1 MDRKKIIIIGCSGSG
16 KSTFARR
23 LHDVTGLPIYHL
35 DNLFW
40 KADRTHISR
49 DEFDARLNEYMQGN
63 RWIIDGDYSRTY
75 EMRIAACDTV
85 IFLDYGEEVCMQG
98 ITERVGK
105 VREDM
110 PWIEDELDP
119 ELVEMVQQ
127 YETQNKPRLQE
138 LFRKYPEKE
147 VITFYNR
154 DDAMKWLISEYMI
167 VPVDEDNI
175 IEAAC
180 IHSIS
185 WQESHRAFCDEAF
198 ILKHDTDHQAE
209 YIRNKIANGSKF
221 YMLCDKQ
228 SMAVVSI
235 TDGLIEDLYV
245 LPELQRQG
253 YGTALLD
260 YVITLICRK
269 GITPTLWILENNREA
284 ERLYRRKG
292 FVPSGK
298 QNAITGK
305 LSEIE
310 FLYKGI

>member
-1 MDRKKIIIIGCSGSG
+1 MNGSKQEALALENG
-16 KSTFARR
+16 ER
-23 LHDVTGLPIYHL
+23 LI
-35 DNLFW
+35 
-40 KADRTHISR
+40 
-49 DEFDARLNEYMQGN
+49 
-63 RWIIDGDYSRTY
+63 
-75 EMRIAACDTV
+75 RIAHFIKTDRLRGDV
-85 IFLDYGEEVCMQG
+85 
-98 ITERVGK
+98 ERL
-105 VREDM
+105 
-110 PWIEDELDP
+110 W
-119 ELVEMVQQ
+119 
-127 YETQNKPRLQE
+127 
-138 LFRKYPEKE
+138 
-147 VITFYNR
+147 R
-154 DDAMKWLISEYMI
+154 DFGDF
-167 VPVDEDNI
+167 V
-175 IEAAC
+175 EAAC

-185 WQESHRAFCDEAF
+185 WQKSHRAFCDEAF

-245 LPELQRQG
+245 MPELQRQG
-253 YGTALLD
+253 DGTALLD
-260 YVITLICRK
+260 YVITLICRE

-292 FVPSGK
+292 VVPSGK